1 MARSPADAHHAA
13 IGPTRPW
20 SVTAGRGGWAGMKV
34 SDPNRKEG
42 KREKGGAHG
51 EIRDTK
57 GCRSDDI
64 VEEMGRSWEK
74 GGGVEGGVRD

>member
-1 MARSPADAHHAA
+1 
-13 IGPTRPW
+13 
-20 SVTAGRGGWAGMKV
+20 MKV
-34 SDPNRKEG
+34 SDLNRKEG